1 MSLSDLASLGSFFSG
16 VAVLISLVYLS
27 LQIRQNSKHTKA
39 LVTQNRAERV
49 TSTLLA
55 MATSDLA
62 AAYDAANGG
71 GATEQE
77 VRRRQFQLMCAA
89 LISGWD
95 DTFSQYEQGLLSRGQ
110 FVRFRNG
117 ISSTF
122 LGDPGM
128 ASFVEGWLQRQSAA
142 APPELTSFLSF
153 MRDALAQ
160 ARDARTA
167 S

>member
-1 MSLSDLASLGSFFSG
+1 MSLSDLASIGSFASG
-16 VAVLISLVYLS
+16 LAVLISLVYLS

-49 TSTLLA
+49 TTMLLA
-55 MATSDLA
+55 LASSDLA

-77 VRRRQFQLMCAA
+77 VRGRQFQLMCAA

-95 DTFSQYEQGLLSRGQ
+95 DTFSQYEHGLLDRAQ
-110 FVRFRNG
+110 FMRFQSG

-122 LGDPGM
+122 LSDPGTNN
-128 ASFVEGWLQRQSAA
+128 FVAEWLQRQSAA
-142 APPELTSFLSF
+142 APELTSFLSF
-153 MRDALAQ
+153 MRDALA
-160 ARDARTA
+160 RA
-167 S
+167 SVAKPVT